1 MRDESAP
8 LRNDKS
14 NRRATRR
21 VFVITLALNLLVAS
35 GKIVI
40 GLVTGALAITAD
52 GFHSLMDGASN
63 IVALVAMYVAEQPPD
78 DDHPYGHRR
87 FETLAALLI
96 GGALL
101 VVAWEITRGAIN
113 QFQEAR
119 QPEITA
125 TAFAIMVVTLIINIG
140 VSNYQSR
147 EAKRLNSELLLA
159 DSANTRADVF
169 VTLSVLVSMV
179 LVTLTEQAWID
190 GVAALVV
197 VTLIGRAAWRIVKR
211 TGSVLVDTAPYPPE
225 LLESLVLE
233 TPSVDHVIRA
243 RSRGTQD
250 SAHIDIDV
258 RTPSAMTTA
267 HTAAIA
273 QAIREKLESSLV
285 GVEEV
290 EVHFAPEE
298 SDIQDEALVI
308 RAIADGLGL
317 ATHEVRRS
325 GADTIEMH
333 VEVPPVHSL
342 GDAHQL
348 VSQLEYEIKSHLEDV
363 HEVVSHIEPT
373 HSHENGHQPTD
384 TQMARIQ
391 NEALGLLNG
400 HYPDVNWHQLRAYT
414 TDHDLTLTLH
424 AGIADDISLES
435 AHELAENAE
444 TLLRSHLPQ
453 LNRVTIHTEPYQ

>member
-1 MRDESAP
+1 
-8 LRNDKS
+8 
-14 NRRATRR
+14 
-21 VFVITLALNLLVAS
+21 
-35 GKIVI
+35 
-40 GLVTGALAITAD
+40 
-52 GFHSLMDGASN
+52 
-63 IVALVAMYVAEQPPD
+63 
-78 DDHPYGHRR
+78 
-87 FETLAALLI
+87 
-96 GGALL
+96 
-101 VVAWEITRGAIN
+101 
-113 QFQEAR
+113 
-119 QPEITA
+119 
-125 TAFAIMVVTLIINIG
+125 
-140 VSNYQSR
+140 
-147 EAKRLNSELLLA
+147 
-159 DSANTRADVF
+159 
-169 VTLSVLVSMV
+169 
-179 LVTLTEQAWID
+179 
-190 GVAALVV
+190 
-197 VTLIGRAAWRIVKR
+197 
-211 TGSVLVDTAPYPPE
+211 
-225 LLESLVLE
+225 
-233 TPSVDHVIRA
+233 
-243 RSRGTQD
+243 
-250 SAHIDIDV
+250 
-258 RTPSAMTTA
+258 MTTA

-273 QAIREKLESSLV
+273 QAIREKLESSLA

-308 RAIADGLGL
+308 RAIANGLGL
-317 ATHEVRRS
+317 ATHEVRRI
-325 GADTIEMH
+325 GADTIELH

-342 GDAHQL
+342 ADAHQL